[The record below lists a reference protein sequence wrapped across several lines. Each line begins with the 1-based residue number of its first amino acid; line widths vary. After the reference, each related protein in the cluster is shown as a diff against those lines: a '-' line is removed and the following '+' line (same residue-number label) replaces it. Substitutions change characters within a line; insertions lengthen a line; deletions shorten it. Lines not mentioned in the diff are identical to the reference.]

1 MTMRR
6 MKNTC
11 KNHQKRM
18 KNTCKKHNP
27 IRKKMKKKTIKIIEN
42 KKNKKNKKNK
52 TIKLKQRG
60 GNPID
65 YIGWLFIRLFRL
77 VFNIR
82 SPPEITSI
90 SGSLTSE
97 SSNRE
102 STPPPETQRRFL
114 EAFKKYYEDYT
125 YEDYKYEK
133 TPPPDTKR
141 KFLEAIEEYYKD
153 RSFEQMWKD
162 YKSDTIHFSRPD
174 GQKSFNDSLDFFL
187 KNTCKCVISLHG
199 SIMDEFLST
208 KFGESNEEDKKEIM
222 KILFDNN
229 DKIEYHQCSSA
240 NDSTPIIIFYEHNRI
255 KKLVSKMKDDTYY
268 EPILKYINSDEI
280 TLNDKNGLEE
290 KVKEYLGTIT
300 IEKLLNLS
308 CTWKNATDFETQMD
322 SIVVKIM
329 FGTVVSNNKTLH
341 CGWSSEGGD
350 NPIQLDK

>member
-1 MTMRR
+1 

-27 IRKKMKKKTIKIIEN
+27 IRKKMKKKTIKFIEN

-60 GNPID
+60 GNLG

-97 SSNRE
+97 
-102 STPPPETQRRFL
+102 PETQRRFL
-114 EAFKKYYEDYT
+114 EAFEKYYEDYT

-153 RSFEQMWKD
+153 RSFEQIWKD
-162 YKSDTIHFSRPD
+162 YKSDTIHFNRPG
-174 GQKSFNDSLDFFL
+174 GQKSFNDTLVFFL

-208 KFGESNEEDKKEIM
+208 KFGESNEEDKKKIM

-240 NDSTPIIIFYEHNRI
+240 NDSTPIIIFYEDSRI
-255 KKLVSKMKDDTYY
+255 KKLVGEMNNGTYNN
-268 EPILKYINSDEI
+268 PILKYINSDKI

-290 KVKEYLGTIT
+290 KVNEYLRAIT
-300 IEKLLNLS
+300 SEELLNLS

-329 FGTVVSNNKTLH
+329 FGTVVSKDGTLD
-341 CGWSSEGGD
+341 CGWSSED
-350 NPIQLDK
+350 RDKPIQLDK